1 MDLSKLHLHWGM
13 SSYKGKSYRSYSLAR
28 SYRVNGKNRKKP
40 VVKLGKLSD
49 SEVETWRNLLKTIKR
64 PGAFFTTRE
73 DIVVTHHYS
82 YLDVVAAN
90 AIWDAWKLDH
100 AFRDDGTKRAVKL
113 ADVARILSVNRCI
126 DPVAKSKTPEWFQ
139 HTALPHILDIDPSL
153 INRSRIF
160 RELEQIEN
168 RKEAICD
175 HLFKQMK
182 HNNPDS
188 IKSVFYDLSTTTF
201 SGTRCLLMK
210 WGHCKEGYRYH
221 VVLALLVNKEGL
233 PFYWEALPGGTADAK
248 TITWLLERVKKRF
261 KNLDITLVFDRGMVS
276 DENLSEIELAGIK
289 YISAMDRNQIE
300 KIVDIKFDS
309 FSHFEPENI
318 DSQIKKITDFEKLN
332 DATYYQ
338 EIKIAGKRRFILC
351 FNPALFKDQ
360 RKAREEAVSNFKD
373 FVKELNAELHAAKKS
388 RQRKPTYEKFERQLK
403 KNKLNSFVDVKLDI
417 LHVNSKNGASDIRT
431 YKAEVIVD
439 EEKMT
444 HAGQLDGF
452 WLLVTNHIKNN
463 HGQFELSA
471 AKAIMPYRE
480 KTIIESAFRDV
491 KSFIEISPVFVWREI
506 HVQAHY
512 TSCVLA
518 YLIDRSLDLRL
529 HSSKGN
535 LTEDVV
541 SHQRLFKQLA
551 DCKIDKIKIKNIGLS
566 TCNITQPTPQQLE
579 LLKRIELTSL
589 MSKKKLKAIQN
600 WQGI

>member
-1 MDLSKLHLHWGM
+1 M
-13 SSYKGKSYRSYSLAR
+13 
-28 SYRVNGKNRKKP
+28 
-40 VVKLGKLSD
+40 
-49 SEVETWRNLLKTIKR
+49 
-64 PGAFFTTRE
+64 
-73 DIVVTHHYS
+73 
-82 YLDVVAAN
+82 
-90 AIWDAWKLDH
+90 
-100 AFRDDGTKRAVKL
+100 
-113 ADVARILSVNRCI
+113 
-126 DPVAKSKTPEWFQ
+126 
-139 HTALPHILDIDPSL
+139 
-153 INRSRIF
+153 
-160 RELEQIEN
+160 
-168 RKEAICD
+168 
-175 HLFKQMK
+175 
-182 HNNPDS
+182 
-188 IKSVFYDLSTTTF
+188 
-201 SGTRCLLMK
+201 
-210 WGHCKEGYRYH
+210 
-221 VVLALLVNKEGL
+221 
-233 PFYWEALPGGTADAK
+233 LPGGTADAK

-318 DSQIKKITDFEKLN
+318 DSQIKKITDFKKLN

-338 EIKIAGKRRFILC
+338 EIKIDGKRRFILC